1 MLKLSRYVLYD
12 ILRSKV
18 VIAYTLFL
26 LIVSFSLFQLEEND
40 SKAILSLL
48 NIVLIVVPLISMIF
62 TTIHYYNSYEFIEL
76 MLSQPLSRTRILLS
90 EYGGVALSLL
100 SAFFVGVGIP
110 VLLFA
115 FNKTGM
121 ALLFTGGALT
131 LVFTSIAFLAS
142 VKARDKARGI
152 GFALLLWFYFALI
165 YDGLVLMI
173 LFAFS
178 DYPMEKFTLLLST
191 LNPIDL
197 GRIFI
202 MLQMDISALMGYT
215 GALYQD
221 FFGSFTGML
230 FTTGIMLLWAVLPL
244 YGAIRIFKKKDL

>member
-12 ILRSKV
+12 IFRSKV
-18 VIAYTLFL
+18 VIGYTVFLF
-26 LIVSFSLFQLEEND
+26 IVSFSLFQLEETN

-76 MLSQPLSRTRILLS
+76 MLSQPLSRAKILLS
-90 EYGGVALSLL
+90 EFGGVALSLL
-100 SAFFVGVGIP
+100 TAFFIGLGIP

-115 FNKTGM
+115 FDDTGL
-121 ALLFTGGALT
+121 ALLFNGGCLT
-131 LVFTSIAFLAS
+131 LVFTAIAFLAS

-152 GFALLLWFYFALI
+152 GAALLLWFYFALI

-173 LFAFS
+173 LFTFS
-178 DYPMEKFTLLLST
+178 DYPMEKFTLLLSA

-197 GRIFI
+197 ARIFI
-202 MLQMDISALMGYT
+202 MLKMDVSALMGYT
-215 GALYQD
+215 GALYKD
-221 FFGSFTGML
+221 FFGSYLGML
-230 FTTGIMLLWAVLPL
+230 YSIGIMTLWVVIPLWLAV
-244 YGAIRIFKKKDL
+244 RTFKRKDL

>member
-1 MLKLSRYVLYD
+1 LYD

-26 LIVSFSLFQLEEND
+26 FIVSVTFFQMEENH

-100 SAFFVGVGIP
+100 SAFFIGVGIP

-115 FNKTGM
+115 FDEIGVT
-121 ALLFTGGALT
+121 LLFAGGALT

-152 GFALLLWFYFALI
+152 GSVLLLWFYFALI
-165 YDGLVLMI
+165 YDGLVLLI
-173 LFAFS
+173 LFSFS
-178 DYPMEKFTLLLST
+178 DYPMEKFTLLLSA

-197 GRIFI
+197 GRILV
-202 MLQMDISALMGYT
+202 MLKMDVSALMGYT
-215 GALYQD
+215 GALYES
-221 FFGSFTGML
+221 FFGSATGIL
-230 FTTGIMLLWAVLPL
+230 FTVGIMLLWIVLPL
-244 YGAIRIFKKKDL
+244 WWALRSFKQKDL

>member
-1 MLKLSRYVLYD
+1 MFKLSRYVLYD

-26 LIVSFSLFQLEEND
+26 FVVSLSLFQLEENS

-48 NIVLIVVPLISMIF
+48 TIVLIVVPLISMIF

-90 EYGGVALSLL
+90 EYAGVALSLL
-100 SAFFVGVGIP
+100 SAFFMGVGLP

-115 FNKTGM
+115 FEETGI
-121 ALLFTGGALT
+121 ALLLTGGALT

-152 GFALLLWFYFALI
+152 GAALLLWFYFSLI
-165 YDGLVLMI
+165 FDGLILLI

-178 DYPMEKFTLLLST
+178 DYPMEKVTLALSA

-197 GRIFI
+197 GRIYI
-202 MLQMDISALMGYT
+202 MLKMDISALMGYT
-215 GALYQD
+215 GALYKD
-221 FFGSFTGML
+221 FFGSGTGIIL
-230 FTTGIMLLWAVLPL
+230 TGCIMLLWITLPL
-244 YGAIRIFKKKDL
+244 WWALRVFKRKDL

>member
-1 MLKLSRYVLYD
+1 MLKLSKYVLYD

-18 VIAYTLFL
+18 VIGYTLFL
-26 LIVSFSLFQLEEND
+26 LMVSLTLFQLEENGD
-40 SKAILSLL
+40 RAIVSLL

-90 EYGGVALSLL
+90 EYGGVALSLS
-100 SAFFVGVGIP
+100 SAFLAGVGIP
-110 VLLFA
+110 IIVFAPNDAGLSLLFSG
-115 FNKTGM
+115 F
-121 ALLFTGGALT
+121 ALT

-142 VKARDKARGI
+142 VLARDKARGI

-165 YDGLVLMI
+165 YDGLVLLV

-178 DYPMEKFTLLLST
+178 DYPMEKFTIVLSS

-197 GRIFI
+197 ARIFI
-202 MLQMDISALMGYT
+202 MLKLDISALMGYT
-215 GALYQD
+215 GAVYKE
-221 FFGSFTGML
+221 FFGNASGM
-230 FTTGIMLLWAVLPL
+230 FYTSGIMILWISVLLLLALNV
-244 YGAIRIFKKKDL
+244 FKHKDL